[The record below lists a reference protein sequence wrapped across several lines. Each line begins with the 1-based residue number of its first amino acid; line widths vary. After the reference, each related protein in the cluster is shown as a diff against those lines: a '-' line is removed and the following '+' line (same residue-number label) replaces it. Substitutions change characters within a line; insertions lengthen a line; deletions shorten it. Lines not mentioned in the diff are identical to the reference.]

1 MSRYQR
7 NDMSRVWFVLTLIF
21 FLVFAGWAG
30 TRAVQSIFLKRDMT
44 GHLKLAADANTIA
57 LAKRE
62 LGIAVKYLEENSYK
76 SGYTSIV
83 FNTPDEDI
91 GFWYENLS
99 SALREL
105 ESAPADVGRLEASNT
120 LIKLRETLLD
130 ASKDGSSVTVP
141 DGFSI
146 YPHNLAFALWGWL
159 SVMMMAIFG
168 FLWLHDE

>member
-30 TRAVQSIFLKRDMT
+30 TRALQSVFLKRDMT
-44 GHLKLAADANTIA
+44 GHLKLAADANTIG

-62 LGIAVKYLEENSYK
+62 LGIAVKYLEDHSYK
-76 SGYTSIV
+76 SGFTSII
-83 FNTPDEDI
+83 FETPDEDI

-99 SALREL
+99 SALKEL
-105 ESAPADVGRLEASNT
+105 ESAPADVSRLEASNT

-130 ASKDGSSVTVP
+130 TSKEGSSVTVP

-146 YPHNLAFALWGWL
+146 YPYNLAFAIWGWL
-159 SVMMMAIFG
+159 SGVLLCFFG
-168 FLWLHDE
+168 HLWLREN